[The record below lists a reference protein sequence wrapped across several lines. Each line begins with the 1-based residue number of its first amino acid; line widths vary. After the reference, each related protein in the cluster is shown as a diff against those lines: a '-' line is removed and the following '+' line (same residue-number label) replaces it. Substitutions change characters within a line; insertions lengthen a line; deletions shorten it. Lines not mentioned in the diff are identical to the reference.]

1 MGMTRLARFLICFM
15 ALTVLVSGTV
25 RNAYALEKNMTAPAI
40 YNALTQTPEWL
51 NTSRALKP
59 DDLKGRII
67 LIDFWTY
74 CCINCIHVIPKLQE
88 LEKEFGDKLTVIGIH
103 SAKFTTEGDTKNI
116 REAVQKYGI
125 EHPVVNDAD
134 FRIWN
139 SFGANA
145 WPTIAL
151 IGPDGLLKNVYK
163 GEGDIEEMR
172 DDIEKLIDK
181 NEGRL
186 VTAALPI
193 ALEKEKVPATILRF
207 PTKLKEK
214 DSNTLVISD
223 SGNQRILLVD
233 LKNHRIKTTIGS
245 GKKGF
250 QDGDFSEAQF
260 SDPQGIVI
268 DSDRIY
274 VADTG
279 NHRVRLVDLK
289 KKQVTTIAGNGKRG
303 GYMLIGSHKA
313 TSTSL
318 ASPWDL
324 AFYPD
329 ANSLIIANAGTHQL
343 WSYNLKDKTV
353 KIIAGNGQE
362 SIEDGH
368 LPFNSLSQ
376 PSGMSVQDGMLYFVD
391 AETSS
396 LRSYDGVKVKTLLG
410 TGLFDFG
417 LKDGKM
423 GMALMQHPMGLYA
436 DQYNKIYVA
445 DAYNHKIR
453 LYEND
458 ELTTL
463 PLTGLNEPNGIT
475 KIGNIFYVADT
486 NNHRIVE
493 MDEQGNKIGVLDIFP
508 MEKSVTYQKDLPNKL
523 EVKTATIV
531 SKAGIHFDLP
541 KGWHIN
547 PDAPS
552 YLALFDD
559 EKKNIQT
566 YKANELRNPKLAL
579 PELPP
584 AGYNLQGVIYYCKEK
599 AGSQCLIRSIDMQL
613 YVSPNANNKMTITLP
628 E

>member
-1 MGMTRLARFLICFM
+1 
-15 ALTVLVSGTV
+15 
-25 RNAYALEKNMTAPAI
+25 MTAPAI
-40 YNALTQTPEWL
+40 YDALTQTPEWL
-51 NTSRALKP
+51 NTSRALKL
-59 DDLKGRII
+59 DDLKNRII

-103 SAKFTTEGDTKNI
+103 SAKFTNEGDTNNI
-116 REAVQKYGI
+116 RRAIQKYGI

-163 GEGDIEEMR
+163 GEGDINEMR

-181 NEGRL
+181 HEERL
-186 VTAALPI
+186 VTSALPI
-193 ALEKEKVPATILRF
+193 ALEKDKIPPMVLRF
-207 PTKLKEK
+207 PTKLAAIE
-214 DSNTLVISD
+214 NANLLAITD

-233 LKNHRIKTTIGS
+233 TKTHHIKTIIGS
-245 GKKGF
+245 GEKGF
-250 QDGDFSEAQF
+250 HNGDFYKAKF
-260 SDPQGIVI
+260 RDPQGILV
-268 DSDRIY
+268 DGNKIY

-279 NHRVRLVDLK
+279 NHRIRLIDLE
-289 KKQVTTIAGNGKRG
+289 KQKVSTIAGTGKRG
-303 GYMLIGSHKA
+303 GYMLIGHHDA
-313 TSTSL
+313 TGTAL

-329 ANSLIIANAGTHQL
+329 KKTMLIANAGTHQL
-343 WSYNLKDKTV
+343 WAYDFKKETLRIV
-353 KIIAGNGQE
+353 AGNGQE

-376 PSGMSVQDGMLYFVD
+376 PSGLSVQNNVLYFVD

-396 LRSYDGVKVKTLLG
+396 LRSYDGTKVKTLIG

-417 LKDGKM
+417 LKDGPIGTAM
-423 GMALMQHPMGLYA
+423 MQHPLGVYA
-436 DQYNKIYVA
+436 DQYNKIYIA

-458 ELTTL
+458 TLSTL
-463 PLTGLNEPNGIT
+463 PLSGLDEPNGIT
-475 KIGNIFYVADT
+475 KIGDRFYIADT

-493 MDEQGNKIGVLDIFP
+493 MDEDGNQKGVLDIFP
-508 MEKSVTYQKDLPNKL
+508 MDKPIAFQENLPNKL
-523 EVKTATIV
+523 DMTRATVITG
-531 SKAGIHFDLP
+531 SKIEFALQ

-552 YLALFDD
+552 YLAIYD
-559 EKKNIQT
+559 
-566 YKANELRNPKLAL
+566 ANRKLVQAYQAKEITSPKLAL

-584 AGYNLQGVIYYCKEK
+584 AEYTLQGVLYYCKERS
-599 AGSQCLIRSIDMQL
+599 GSQCLIRSLDTKL
-613 YVSPNANNKMTITLP
+613 YISPASDKKLTITLP
-628 E
+628 